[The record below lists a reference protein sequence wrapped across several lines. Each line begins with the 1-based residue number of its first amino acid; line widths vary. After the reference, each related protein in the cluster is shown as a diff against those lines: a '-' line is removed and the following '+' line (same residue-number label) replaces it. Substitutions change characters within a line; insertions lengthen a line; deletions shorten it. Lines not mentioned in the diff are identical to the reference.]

1 MTHDEWVRWLD
12 QIESSL
18 VRAETAKKDID
29 LLVVLRLAYQICKD
43 QVKGTEQKKGV
54 KDAPST

>member
-29 LLVVLRLAYQICKD
+29 IIVMLRLAYQICKD
-43 QVKGTEQKKGV
+43 QVKGTG
-54 KDAPST
+54 DALRKQTLT

>member
-18 VRAETAKKDID
+18 VRAETAKKDRDII
-29 LLVVLRLAYQICKD
+29 VMLRLAYQIRKD
-43 QVKGTEQKKGV
+43 QVKGTGDVLRKQ
-54 KDAPST
+54 TLT

>member
-18 VRAETAKKDID
+18 VRAETAKKDRDII
-29 LLVVLRLAYQICKD
+29 VMLRLAYQICKD
-43 QVKGTEQKKGV
+43 QVKGTG
-54 KDAPST
+54 DALRKQTLT